1 MAQGR
6 FFSREFPSDS
16 HAAILNETAARLLG
30 WDDPLGKKIN
40 NWSKERGNFTVIGVV
55 RDFHYES
62 LHHEIRPMALFLSG
76 GYYHRPEQVIAVKLQ
91 AGDLP
96 RTLGAIETAWRRS
109 APSQAFDYSFLD
121 QDFDKLYINEKQT
134 RKMFTV
140 FSLLA
145 LFIACLGLFG
155 LASFLVEQRTKE
167 IGIRKV
173 LGASAPGLVARLDGS
188 FLKWVL
194 AASLLAWPAAWYF
207 MGRWLE
213 NFAYR
218 IDLAGWMFLL
228 SAGLAVVIALV
239 TVSFQTV
246 KAALK
251 NPVDSLRFE

>member
-1 MAQGR
+1 
-6 FFSREFPSDS
+6 
-16 HAAILNETAARLLG
+16 
-30 WDDPLGKKIN
+30 
-40 NWSKERGNFTVIGVV
+40 
-55 RDFHYES
+55 
-62 LHHEIRPMALFLSG
+62 
-76 GYYHRPEQVIAVKLQ
+76 
-91 AGDLP
+91 
-96 RTLGAIETAWRRS
+96 
-109 APSQAFDYSFLD
+109 
-121 QDFDKLYINEKQT
+121 
-134 RKMFTV
+134 
-140 FSLLA
+140 
-145 LFIACLGLFG
+145 LFG
-155 LASFLVEQRTKE
+155 LASFMVDQKTKE

-173 LGASAPGLVARLDGS
+173 LGASASGLVARLDGS